1 MKVKSNLDDLGV
13 VGQLE
18 MRATTFILG
27 VWGHVVEEVVD
38 NLDFTMEIHKNPVL
52 LRGQKFKQMALEK
65 TLFPCEL
72 PIGPKNYLQHPYFV
86 LGLVRVQI

>member
-1 MKVKSNLDDLGV
+1 MMVKSNFDDLGV

-27 VWGHVVEEVVD
+27 VWGYVVEEVIE
-38 NLDFTMEIHKNPVL
+38 NLGFTMAIYKNPAL

-65 TLFPCEL
+65 NFVPM
-72 PIGPKNYLQHPYFV
+72 IIPKWP
-86 LGLVRVQI
+86 